1 MDDITV
7 PTPNPKVEDFM
18 GTTELINSH
27 LTQLDHLK
35 EEMAKTRDML
45 NAIYEN
51 DSTYQEHDRLAK
63 EAARVKGQTKKQ
75 IQKQPQV
82 ADLESKIKEF
92 RIQIKEYSEA
102 LSEYLKLYREQ
113 TGSTQFETATGET
126 FEIVYVAKFVKKS

>member
-1 MDDITV
+1 MDEVKDL
-7 PTPNPKVEDFM
+7 M

-92 RIQIKEYSEA
+92 RVQIKEYSEA

-113 TGSTQFETATGET
+113 TGSTQFETTSGET
-126 FEIVYVAKFVKKS
+126 FEIVYVAKFVKI

>member
-1 MDDITV
+1 MDEVKDL
-7 PTPNPKVEDFM
+7 M

-45 NAIYEN
+45 NSIYEN
-51 DSTYQEHDRLAK
+51 DPTYQEHDRLAK

-92 RIQIKEYSEA
+92 RVQIKEYSEA

-113 TGSTQFETATGET
+113 TGSTQFETTSGET
-126 FEIVYVAKFVKKS
+126 FEIVYVAKFVKK

>member
-1 MDDITV
+1 
-7 PTPNPKVEDFM
+7 M